1 MEKHC
6 RLRSLFGSCNGEPD
20 RDNRN
25 LSTSGSTS
33 GSFHD
38 EAFNGTAG
46 YAGEAAR
53 DGDFYG
59 GTSASFSETGLHGGA
74 DCTDAR
80 SCKNGNCTSVYP
92 GVHRPDCGGNRKNQ
106 GIMTEVSTRAMLAL
120 VRASQCYAAMQGR
133 TYVIPD
139 DVKLL
144 APCVLAHRLL
154 TYGSTKDNNERMKE
168 IVATVEVPVED
179 WKQ

>member
-1 MEKHC
+1 MERHC

-59 GTSASFSETGLHGGA
+59 EHPLLSLKPVCTAEQIAQMREAARKVTIHPCIREYIVQIVEETG
-74 DCTDAR
+74 
-80 SCKNGNCTSVYP
+80 K
-92 GVHRPDCGGNRKNQ
+92 
-106 GIMTEVSTRAMLAL
+106 I
-120 VRASQCYAAMQGR
+120 RAS
-133 TYVIPD
+133 
-139 DVKLL
+139 
-144 APCVLAHRLL
+144 
-154 TYGSTKDNNERMKE
+154 
-168 IVATVEVPVED
+168 
-179 WKQ
+179 

>member
-92 GVHRPDCGGNRKNQ
+92 GVHRPDCGGNRKKSGHHDRGQYTCDVGACACITMLCGNA
-106 GIMTEVSTRAMLAL
+106 GKNICDTR
-120 VRASQCYAAMQGR
+120 
-133 TYVIPD
+133 
-139 DVKLL
+139 
-144 APCVLAHRLL
+144 
-154 TYGSTKDNNERMKE
+154 
-168 IVATVEVPVED
+168 
-179 WKQ
+179 